1 MANLIVGDITP
12 RSQYNATANQLTF
25 SYLFPIFVESDLK
38 VYIGSTLKAL
48 ITDYTVTGEGSSSG
62 GTVVFNAIDTSV
74 TPNVV
79 YGPSAGD
86 VVTIYRDLPV
96 ARSSDYQTGGTFRA
110 ETLNDDLDTVIM
122 IAQQLEDQVNN
133 NTLTV
138 DQFDDT
144 SVNLTL
150 PVKDTRKGTVL
161 GFNATTG
168 APEAGPTIANVNSL
182 AGITTSINTLA
193 GIAANV
199 TTVAGNTTNIN
210 TIANNMTTLLAT
222 VTQLDTL
229 AVSRDED
236 EILTVDASG
245 NMVWESAP
253 DQLTLNGGYY

>member
-1 MANLIVGDITP
+1 MATISVGDITP
-12 RSQYNATANQLTF
+12 RDQYVSSADQLIF
-25 SYLFPIFVESDLK
+25 SYSFPIFVDEDIK
-38 VYIGSTLKAL
+38 VYIGSTLKTL
-48 ITDYTVTGEGSSSG
+48 TTDYTVTGEGDDNG
-62 GTVVFNAIDTSV
+62 GTVVFNDPVVGPPAIQ
-74 TPNVV
+74 
-79 YGPSAGD
+79 YGPNAGD
-86 VVTIYRDLPV
+86 VVTIYRNISVKRTTDFQVNGDLL
-96 ARSSDYQTGGTFRA
+96 A
-110 ETLNDDLDTVIM
+110 ETLNDELDTLTM

-144 SVNLTL
+144 SIDLTL

-182 AGITTSINTLA
+182 ADITTNINTVA
-193 GIAANV
+193 DNV
-199 TTVAGNTTNIN
+199 TKVSSLYTNMSDIN

-222 VTQLDTL
+222 VDQLDAL

-236 EILTVDASG
+236 EILTVDESG

-253 DQLTLNGGYY
+253 DQLILNGGYY